1 MIKFSIYKLNNYKGG
16 IDLHEGHRSRLKKK
30 FLLNDMD
37 YFEDH
42 EALELI
48 LFYAIPRKNTNDVA
62 HNLLKKFGSVDQIL
76 DAPIKILQEVEGV
89 GESAAILIKSIS
101 SIIRIYLERKY
112 SGSENYLSLKD
123 LSDKLMLK
131 FTSRLEEVVAIALVD
146 AKGKLIYDGIVNK
159 GSVSAVEI
167 YARKI
172 IELIVLY
179 NASGVMLAHNHPSGF
194 ALPSSDDIETTKKLS
209 DILKSMKVELLDH
222 IIVADGDYI
231 SLRESGMHELF

>member
-1 MIKFSIYKLNNYKGG
+1 M
-16 IDLHEGHRSRLKKK
+16 HEGHRSRLKKK

-123 LSDKLMLK
+123 DL
-131 FTSRLEEVVAIALVD
+131 
-146 AKGKLIYDGIVNK
+146 
-159 GSVSAVEI
+159 
-167 YARKI
+167 
-172 IELIVLY
+172 
-179 NASGVMLAHNHPSGF
+179 MLAHHFLYIPNRSILVLGYEEDSMY
-194 ALPSSDDIETTKKLS
+194 LP
-209 DILKSMKVELLDH
+209 H
-222 IIVADGDYI
+222 
-231 SLRESGMHELF
+231 

>member
-1 MIKFSIYKLNNYKGG
+1 M
-16 IDLHEGHRSRLKKK
+16 HEGHRSRLKKK

-131 FTSRLEEVVAIALVD
+131 FTYRLEEVVAIALVD

>member
-1 MIKFSIYKLNNYKGG
+1 M
-16 IDLHEGHRSRLKKK
+16 HEGHRSRLKKK

-48 LFYAIPRKNTNDVA
+48 LFYAIPRKNTNDIA
-62 HNLLKKFGSVDQIL
+62 HNLLKNFGSVDQIL

-112 SGSENYLSLKD
+112 SDSNNCLSLPN
-123 LSDKLMLK
+123 LNDKLMLK
-131 FTSRLEEVVAIALVD
+131 FTSRIEEMIAIALID
-146 AKGKLIYDGIVNK
+146 AKGKLLYDGIISK
-159 GSVSAVEI
+159 GSVNSVDI
-167 YARKI
+167 YVRKI

-179 NASGVMLAHNHPSGF
+179 NASSVILAHNHPSGL
-194 ALPSSDDIETTKKLS
+194 ALPSESDVESTKRLNVIFK
-209 DILKSMKVELLDH
+209 IMNVKFLDH
-222 IIVADGDYI
+222 IIVADGDYV
-231 SLRESGMHELF
+231 SLKESGMCEFF

>member
-1 MIKFSIYKLNNYKGG
+1 M
-16 IDLHEGHRSRLKKK
+16 HEGHRSRLKKK

-62 HNLLKKFGSVDQIL
+62 HNLLKKFGSLDKIL

-89 GESAAILIKSIS
+89 GESAAILITSIS

>member
-1 MIKFSIYKLNNYKGG
+1 M
-16 IDLHEGHRSRLKKK
+16 HEGHRSRLKKK

-62 HNLLKKFGSVDQIL
+62 HNLLKKFGSLDKIL

>member
-1 MIKFSIYKLNNYKGG
+1 M
-16 IDLHEGHRSRLKKK
+16 DLHEGHRLRLKKK

-37 YFEDH
+37 NFEDH
-42 EALELI
+42 EVLELI
-48 LFYAIPRKNTNDVA
+48 LFYAIPRKNTNDIA
-62 HNLLKKFGSVDQIL
+62 HKLLEKFGSIDKIF
-76 DAPIKILQEVEGV
+76 DAPIKVLQEVDGI
-89 GESAAILIKSIS
+89 GESAAIFIKSIS
-101 SIIRIYLERKY
+101 SLIRIYLERKY
-112 SGSENYLSLKD
+112 SDSNNCLSLPN
-123 LSDKLMLK
+123 LNDKLMLK

-209 DILKSMKVELLDH
+209 DIFKSMKVELLDH

>member
-1 MIKFSIYKLNNYKGG
+1 M
-16 IDLHEGHRSRLKKK
+16 HEGHRSRLKKK

-62 HNLLKKFGSVDQIL
+62 HNLLKKFGSLDKIL

-179 NASGVMLAHNHPSGF
+179 NASGVMLAHNHPSGNVT
-194 ALPSSDDIETTKKLS
+194 PSLS
-209 DILKSMKVELLDH
+209 DIKTTNQITKAAKLLDIQVLDH
-222 IIVADGDYI
+222 IIYTRENCYSFADDGQI
-231 SLRESGMHELF
+231 

>member
-1 MIKFSIYKLNNYKGG
+1 
-16 IDLHEGHRSRLKKK
+16 
-30 FLLNDMD
+30 MD
-37 YFEDH
+37 NFEDH
-42 EALELI
+42 EVLELI
-48 LFYAIPRKNTNDVA
+48 LFYAIPRKNTNDIA
-62 HNLLKKFGSVDQIL
+62 HKLLEKFGSIDKIF
-76 DAPIKILQEVEGV
+76 DAPIKVLQEVDGI
-89 GESAAILIKSIS
+89 GESAAIFIKSIS

>member
-1 MIKFSIYKLNNYKGG
+1 MNLATSIYSFARFKY
-16 IDLHEGHRSRLKKK
+16 IDGDLVWTYRYL
-30 FLLNDMD
+30 
-37 YFEDH
+37 
-42 EALELI
+42 
-48 LFYAIPRKNTNDVA
+48 
-62 HNLLKKFGSVDQIL
+62 IL

>member
-1 MIKFSIYKLNNYKGG
+1 M
-16 IDLHEGHRSRLKKK
+16 HEGHRSRLKKK

-48 LFYAIPRKNTNDVA
+48 LFYAIPRKNTNDIA

-101 SIIRIYLERKY
+101 SILRIYLERKY

>member
-1 MIKFSIYKLNNYKGG
+1 M
-16 IDLHEGHRSRLKKK
+16 HEGHRSRLKKK

-123 LSDKLMLK
+123 LSDKLVLK

-231 SLRESGMHELF
+231 SLRESGMHKLF

>member
-1 MIKFSIYKLNNYKGG
+1 M
-16 IDLHEGHRSRLKKK
+16 HEGHRSRLKKK

-112 SGSENYLSLKD
+112 SDSNNCLSLPN
-123 LSDKLMLK
+123 LNDKLMLK
-131 FTSRLEEVVAIALVD
+131 FTSRIEEMIAIALID
-146 AKGKLIYDGIVNK
+146 AKGKLLYDGIISK
-159 GSVSAVEI
+159 GSVNSVDI
-167 YARKI
+167 YVRKI

-179 NASGVMLAHNHPSGF
+179 NASSVILAHNHPSGL
-194 ALPSSDDIETTKKLS
+194 ALPSESDVETTKRLNVIFK
-209 DILKSMKVELLDH
+209 IMNIKFLDH
-222 IIVADGDYI
+222 IIVADGDYV
-231 SLRESGMHELF
+231 SLKESGMCEFF

>member
-1 MIKFSIYKLNNYKGG
+1 M
-16 IDLHEGHRSRLKKK
+16 HEGHRSRLKKK

-48 LFYAIPRKNTNDVA
+48 LFDAIPRKNTNDVA